1 MYKLVS
7 PLTYRAKVS
16 DPKILDF
23 TLFGPLKTIN
33 NSLYLPFDFFL
44 FLGKGGP
51 SLWTT
56 FHRLRQIHQNIYKE
70 DIRAIPELL
79 QLAESYKSM
88 DTNIE
93 KAELNRLSLDE
104 IKTFLTNQTIGN
116 IDCLK

>member
-1 MYKLVS
+1 M
-7 PLTYRAKVS
+7 
-16 DPKILDF
+16 
-23 TLFGPLKTIN
+23 
-33 NSLYLPFDFFL
+33 

-93 KAELNRLSLDE
+93 KAELNRLSSDD
-104 IKTFLTNQTIGN
+104 IKAFLINPSIGN
-116 IDCLK
+116 IDCSKK